1 MSSMSDSSSVERKAT
16 SDVIGPLTTVDGAR
30 LHIEDWGEGPSVV
43 FTHGWTAGWEMWEY
57 QMTALADQGLRCVG
71 VDRRGCG
78 RSTPGRAGFGYDQ
91 LADDLATVLEQLD
104 LREVTLVTHSM
115 AAGEAVRMI
124 ARHGPDRLARV
135 ALVSPTT
142 PRLLQAPDNPYG
154 IPQDV
159 FDQTIAELTA
169 DKPAFILAAAPAF
182 FGGPEAVSDELMRW
196 GVGLAQRAS
205 LRTSIELTLTN
216 SETDARRDLVTVTV
230 PTLVIHGDADVSA
243 PLESCGRPTAA
254 GITGSTLEV
263 YEGGPHGLPLS
274 RSHKDRLT
282 RDLLSFVGIA
292 TEPGLPA
299 TRVPSRIPARAG
311 AD

>member
-1 MSSMSDSSSVERKAT
+1 MFASSSAEPT
-16 SDVIGPLTTVDGAR
+16 SSFTGPVSTVDGAQ
-30 LHIEDWGEGPSVV
+30 LHVEDWGGGPPVV

-57 QMTALADQGLRCVG
+57 QMTALADRGLRCVG

-78 RSTPGRAGFGYDQ
+78 GSTPGHAGFSYDQ
-91 LADDLATVLEQLD
+91 LADDLATVLDQLD

-124 ARHGPDRLARV
+124 ARHGSDRLARL

-142 PRLLQAPDNPYG
+142 PRLVQSPDNPHG
-154 IPQDV
+154 IPQAV
-159 FDQTIAELTA
+159 FDETIAALTA

-182 FGGPEAVSDELMRW
+182 FGGPDAVSDELMRW

-216 SETDARRDLVTVTV
+216 SKTDSRSDLATVTV
-230 PTLVIHGDADVSA
+230 PTLIIHGDADVSA

-254 GITGSTLEV
+254 AITGSTLEV

-274 RSHKDRLT
+274 RRHADRLA
-282 RDLLSFVGIA
+282 RDLISFVGTA
-292 TEPGLPA
+292 SSEG
-299 TRVPSRIPARAG
+299 
-311 AD
+311 